1 MINSSSLPLSPS
13 LGGEGEDQCLLFF
26 LGTRGSAGTGG
37 GLGNGTI
44 NKQKQQQTQQKDQ
57 KMKMSISSTVELA
70 KGSLVLM

>member
-44 NKQKQQQTQQKDQ
+44 NKQKQQQQTQQKDQ

-70 KGSLVLM
+70 KG